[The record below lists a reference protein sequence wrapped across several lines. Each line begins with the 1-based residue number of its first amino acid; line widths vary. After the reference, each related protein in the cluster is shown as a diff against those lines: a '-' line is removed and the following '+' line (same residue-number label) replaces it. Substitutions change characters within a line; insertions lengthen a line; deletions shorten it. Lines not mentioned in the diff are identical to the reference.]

1 MKQSISDLY
10 TLNQSISS
18 IMSKSYIFNGIK
30 FILIVSPLT
39 GTTHLVHTYLIST
52 DSPNDVLTTIPLSNM
67 LISKFNLF
75 TILEATKE

>member
-1 MKQSISDLY
+1 
-10 TLNQSISS
+10 
-18 IMSKSYIFNGIK
+18 
-30 FILIVSPLT
+30 
-39 GTTHLVHTYLIST
+39 LIST